1 MPGMRHFGIDP
12 DDFQL
17 DTVVGARSSATATA
31 TVPPRAS
38 MMSEGV
44 SMQENYDIRKLPARG
59 KVTMSVIDG
68 GLRFSHGVPMVTHDD
83 IRDELLKRLA
93 EKRVTGAGIAKLLGI
108 PAPRVAEIKKG
119 TRRIQQNEMPILAEF
134 FGLGE
139 IDSPSV
145 DTNVVWVPVI
155 GIAAAGSWREAI
167 EVPAFLV
174 PQIKRAGCNQAFA
187 VQVDGDSMNQILPER
202 SYAVVDPDQREL
214 RNNRVYLIQNGG
226 GETTI
231 KRFCTEPA
239 RFEPVSSNP
248 MHNVIHIGEHEIT
261 VIGRVVSFTS
271 DEGL

>member
-1 MPGMRHFGIDP
+1 
-12 DDFQL
+12 
-17 DTVVGARSSATATA
+17 
-31 TVPPRAS
+31 
-38 MMSEGV
+38 
-44 SMQENYDIRKLPARG
+44 
-59 KVTMSVIDG
+59 MSVIDG
-68 GLRFSHGVPMVTHDD
+68 GLRFPHGATMVTHDE

-93 EKRVTGAGIAKLLGI
+93 DKRVSGAGIASLLGI
-108 PAPRVAEIKKG
+108 AAPRVAEIKKG
-119 TRRIQQNEMPILAEF
+119 TRRIQQNEMPVLAEF
-134 FGLGE
+134 FGMGAIEAANL
-139 IDSPSV
+139 

-155 GIAAAGSWREAI
+155 GIAAAGAWREAI
-167 EVPAFLV
+167 VVPTFLV
-174 PQIKRAGCNQAFA
+174 PQIKRPGCNQAFA

-202 SYAVVDPDQREL
+202 SYAVVDPDQKEL

-248 MHNVIHIGEHEIT
+248 EHNVIHIGEHEIT